1 MPPWVVAAAGTLLSC
16 RQITEVQ
23 VGIGEERR
31 DVQLAEDQV
40 ALCTVVVQA
49 DTAAD
54 DSLVVHRVGE
64 PEIEDRM
71 LRASCRSRGA
81 RQQE

>member
-1 MPPWVVAAAGTLLSC
+1 MPPWVVAAAANAVEC

-40 ALCTVVVQA
+40 ALCTVVEQ
-49 DTAAD
+49 
-54 DSLVVHRVGE
+54 SRHRHG
-64 PEIEDRM
+64 
-71 LRASCRSRGA
+71 
-81 RQQE
+81 